1 MISTAKTPI
10 LEKEKEKDRNKEV
23 VVVVVVVVV
32 VRARKKEVERVAEI
46 PGVETPIPRRIQTR
60 ERVVEQVK
68 VVKVEKAVAKEGTT
82 LEVAE
87 KVVKG
92 ILHQMTIHQRTIHS
106 NRPPNSP
113 LCSWEMAVHP
123 TDKRFKWTR
132 THQLRIFQP

>member
-1 MISTAKTPI
+1 MISTVKTPI
-10 LEKEKEKDRNKEV
+10 LAKEKNRNKEV
-23 VVVVVVVVV
+23 VVVVVVVV
-32 VRARKKEVERVAEI
+32 RAREKEVERAKEI
-46 PGVETPIPRRIQTR
+46 QEVETPIPRRIQTQ

-68 VVKVEKAVAKEGTT
+68 AVKAVVKEGTT

-87 KVVKG
+87 RVVKG
-92 ILHQMTIHQRTIHS
+92 ILHQMTIHQRTIHP

-123 TDKRFKWTR
+123 TGKRFKWTR